1 MKIIA
6 SVICLLAALNFA
18 TALPTPNFYSSTG
31 DGEWEKLGD
40 RNVDFTLD
48 KDVILVTGI
57 QGQFSALKLKSKAGA
72 IKITKVV
79 VHFGNGTEQVL
90 DTPNEIAN
98 GKESKVFDLVG
109 DDRSIN
115 RVEFWY
121 DTKGYAGKKAEIEL
135 WGKR

>member
-1 MKIIA
+1 MKSIA
-6 SVICLLAALNFA
+6 AVICLFVAVNLA
-18 TALPTPNFYSSTG
+18 TALPSPFPPIVG
-31 DGEWEKLGD
+31 DGWEKLGD

-48 KDVILVTGI
+48 KDVIFVTGI
-57 QGQFSALKLKSKAGA
+57 QGQFTALKLKSKAGA
-72 IKITKVV
+72 IKITKIV

-90 DTPNEIAN
+90 DTPNEVAN

-109 DDRSIN
+109 DDRTIN